1 MKFMMNGALT
11 LGTLDECLNVEI
23 AQLVGDD
30 NVVIFGMKDNE
41 VNDLKASGSYSSWNE
56 YNNNPNIKKVI
67 DSLVDGTWN
76 TSREE
81 FKIIFDELMARN
93 DEYFLLKDFESYRLA
108 QEKINNLYQDRAN
121 WSKICL
127 ANIAKS
133 GHFSSDRTIEDYVKD
148 IWHLNRV
155 KI

>member
-1 MKFMMNGALT
+1 M
-11 LGTLDECLNVEI
+11 LN
-23 AQLVGDD
+23 
-30 NVVIFGMKDNE
+30 
-41 VNDLKASGSYSSWNE
+41 S
-56 YNNNPNIKKVI
+56 
-67 DSLVDGTWN
+67 
-76 TSREE
+76 
-81 FKIIFDELMARN
+81 IIFKSGNKVYKLTPNLYSTSDSILNLHCISDTVKEYVPTSPAFNRCFAFSTN

-108 QEKINNLYQDRAN
+108 QEKINNLYQNRQN
-121 WSKICL
+121 WSKMCL

>member
-1 MKFMMNGALT
+1 MELLLQVLQMELMQK
-11 LGTLDECLNVEI
+11 LDNCE
-23 AQLVGDD
+23 
-30 NVVIFGMKDNE
+30 IFGLKDEE
-41 VNDLKASGSYSSWNE
+41 VKNLKANNQYRAWDYYNNDLKIRRA
-56 YNNNPNIKKVI
+56 I
-67 DSLVDGTWN
+67 DSLTNGTFSSN
-76 TSREE
+76 PEE
-81 FKIIFDELMARN
+81 FKIIHDELMNKN

>member
-1 MKFMMNGALT
+1 MP
-11 LGTLDECLNVEI
+11 VEAVKSCGYKPCI
-23 AQLVGDD
+23 ERLF
-30 NVVIFGMKDNE
+30 I
-41 VNDLKASGSYSSWNE
+41 
-56 YNNNPNIKKVI
+56 
-67 DSLVDGTWN
+67 
-76 TSREE
+76 
-81 FKIIFDELMARN
+81 KIIFDELMARN